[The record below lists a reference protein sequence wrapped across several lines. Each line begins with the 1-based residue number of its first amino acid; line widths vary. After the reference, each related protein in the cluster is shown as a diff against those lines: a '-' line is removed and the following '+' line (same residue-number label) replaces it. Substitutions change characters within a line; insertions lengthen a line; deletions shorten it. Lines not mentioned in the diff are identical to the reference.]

1 MLRRTHGH
9 HRDLQPRLDA
19 TISTGSSNHRNQDRY
34 FMSVIAQSQRRKDHN
49 LCRRSSTG
57 RDDAR
62 PNMPSAHQI
71 HHRSPQ
77 SVPIND
83 YQSKP
88 LRRLNAINHR
98 ARSHQTQSNTSA
110 AAFKS
115 P

>member
-1 MLRRTHGH
+1 
-9 HRDLQPRLDA
+9 
-19 TISTGSSNHRNQDRY
+19 
-34 FMSVIAQSQRRKDHN
+34 MSVIAQSQRRKHHD

-57 RDDAR
+57 HHDAR
-62 PNMPSAHQI
+62 PNMPPAHQI
-71 HHRSPQ
+71 YHRSPQ

-83 YQSKP
+83 YQSK

-98 ARSHQTQSNTSA
+98 ARSHQTQANTPA